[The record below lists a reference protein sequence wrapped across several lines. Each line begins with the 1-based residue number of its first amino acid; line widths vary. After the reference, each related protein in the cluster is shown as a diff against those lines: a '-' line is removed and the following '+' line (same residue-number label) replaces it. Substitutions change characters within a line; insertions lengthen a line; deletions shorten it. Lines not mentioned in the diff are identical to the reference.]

1 MVVAESPKDEE
12 GDYSVSQ
19 GDPMASAAEVEL
31 LPLPRCHLSELFPAP
46 DVCIGKHETISSSRD
61 LSFIP

>member
-1 MVVAESPKDEE
+1 MAESPKDEE

-19 GDPMASAAEVEL
+19 GDPVAAAAEVEL

-46 DVCIGKHETISSSRD
+46 DVFMGKHETISSSRD